1 MNPACAVGSCSSPR
15 HIIFWRLSMKE
26 IWEYH
31 LAIEPKECEEDLE
44 KIQAWL
50 NELGEAGWELI
61 NILGNCYY
69 FKRRK

>member
-1 MNPACAVGSCSSPR
+1 
-15 HIIFWRLSMKE
+15 MKE